1 MRTYILIDAFNTA
14 FRAKH
19 VIHRGTLDDKVGLA
33 FHIIFNS
40 VNKIWK
46 LSHADHAVF
55 CFEGRSWRKDI
66 YSGYKANRQVLQAK
80 KTEREQEEDKK
91 FLESVNE
98 FKTFLESKT
107 NVTVLQSGQLEA
119 DDFIALWI
127 QEHPDDNH
135 IIVSSDSDFYQ
146 LLAPNVKIYDGINER
161 MISIN
166 GVVDDYGRPVLDKK
180 TKQPLPKPD
189 PEWLLFEKCIRG
201 DVSDNIFSA
210 YPGARTKS
218 TKKMIGIRDAFEDRD
233 NGGFNYNNF
242 MLQRYVDDKGIEH
255 RVRDRYLENKK
266 LIDLSEQPTEIK
278 DLGRMVIQA
287 QTNAER
293 KSGVGIQFLKFCGTW
308 RLDKLSQYPDE
319 FAQMLNKSYNK

>member
-19 VIHRGTLDDKVGLA
+19 VVHRGTLDEKIGLA

-66 YSGYKANRQVLQAK
+66 YTGYKANRQVLQAK

-91 FLESVNE
+91 FLDSVNE
-98 FKTFLESKT
+98 FKTYLETKT
-107 NVTVLQSGQLEA
+107 NVTILQSNRLEA
-119 DDFIALWI
+119 DDFISLWI
-127 QEHPDDNH
+127 QEHPEDQH
-135 IIVSSDSDFYQ
+135 IIVSSDSDFFQ
-146 LLAPNVKIYDGINER
+146 LLAPNVKIYDGIKEH
-161 MISIN
+161 MITIN
-166 GVVDDYGRPVLDKK
+166 GIVDDYGNIVISKK
-180 TKQPLPKPD
+180 TKEPLPKPE
-189 PEWLLFEKCIRG
+189 PQWLLFEKCIRG

-218 TKKMIGIRDAFEDRD
+218 TKNTIGIRDAFDDRD
-233 NGGFNYNNF
+233 KGGFNYNNF
-242 MLQRYVDDKGIEH
+242 MLQRYVDDKGNEH

-266 LIDLSEQPTEIK
+266 LIDLLEQPDDIK
-278 DLGRMVIQA
+278 DLGKLVIESKMSS
-287 QTNAER
+287 ER
-293 KSGVGIQFLKFCGTW
+293 KPNVGINFLKFCSTW
-308 RLDKLSQYPDE
+308 RLDRLSQYPDE
-319 FAQMLNKSYNK
+319 FAQMLNRPYKQ